1 MNNISRKIFS
11 CVIVICF
18 TLSSFAGAKSKPKP
32 APTPL
37 PRSEEDRIVSVS
49 SSSISI
55 QHEHWAKSFDKK
67 ETKETVTKNYK
78 ITNYTEIL
86 VNGEKAKVGD
96 LKAGMAVSVDA
107 TAASGLDKPDPSDG
121 GVANTIN
128 AHPAPTE
135 PKASATP
142 KKK

>member
-1 MNNISRKIFS
+1 MHSISRKIFS

-18 TLSSFAGAKSKPKP
+18 ALAGFAGAKSKPK
-32 APTPL
+32 ATPV
-37 PRSEEDRIVSVS
+37 PRSEEDRIISVS

-135 PKASATP
+135 PKASPTP